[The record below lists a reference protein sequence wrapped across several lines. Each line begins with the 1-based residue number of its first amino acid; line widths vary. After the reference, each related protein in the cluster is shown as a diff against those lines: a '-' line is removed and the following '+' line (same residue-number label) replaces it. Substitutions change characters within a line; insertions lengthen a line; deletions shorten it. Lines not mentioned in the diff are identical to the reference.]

1 MTTIFEDNKQDGKAQ
16 PGFKELMQFPAMV
29 DFRIIIDAL
38 EEDGLNKLKAE
49 MNKLTNGQCMEVK
62 GEPRVSSNGKYV
74 SYTLPAKVESAELLK
89 SVYKAV
95 GALPFVKHIL

>member
-1 MTTIFEDNKQDGKAQ
+1 MTTIFEDNKQDKNQ
-16 PGFKELMQFPAMV
+16 PGFKDLMQFPAVV